1 VIGFATAAGKLP
13 MLALIL
19 VDYLLIYY
27 FVSRSLFLF
36 SERDKKRRSKVITLA
51 DLLIDRRSELLAVSA
66 VVYNVILG
74 GFVVVLTT
82 NPIVVLLFLS
92 VNFVFIFYYVFE
104 VFKEELKV
112 QKFKWSNA
120 ELIKKA
126 NAEIGGRRKSQK

>member
-1 VIGFATAAGKLP
+1 MIGFATAAGKLP